1 MDTFNTFFPIEN
13 RVHEVIHPVNKSI
26 IQQKTRTLEQLH
38 QLNKD
43 GYNMYFAVQG
53 YSNNTRSTEN
63 LTELRSWFVDLD
75 LEIPKD
81 DFRPLLKD
89 IITNDKPSMIIET
102 GKGFHIYWFLDEIIE
117 KENNPNWDSQV
128 AEFYRIENFI
138 VENKYNLKPYCSDQ
152 GAKDKARL
160 MRMPGSLYYKGS
172 TESSYT
178 TEIIYENNANTY
190 SIAEITDLFNVPE
203 NTIIKTK
210 VYDKM
215 DSDDFSIKMNEL
227 YPIISRPSYIAMSQC
242 EGVTPGMRNETLSVF
257 AGISLY
263 AGVPQRE
270 LTNQVIASTWL
281 GLDKREIE
289 TIIHSAYSKGYNRFK
304 HPWYQS
310 LITPEEELKTR
321 EAIATVRKIKKE
333 TDRVRYDTYE
343 RELFKKYPNLKLGTN
358 SDTVFNYKDGYY
370 YELPREEL
378 LQMIFRSMDEDN
390 LATFRTNSLVANK
403 EKALK
408 SILPLFI
415 ETEDDE
421 KINCTNGVFDIKTM
435 SLSEHSPDNMTLTQ
449 NNTAYNPTSEC
460 PVWIEKV
467 SDMLDNDQDKIK
479 NIQMFGGYCLTKSTK
494 FHKMLVMIG
503 EGRNGKGVIM
513 EILKNII
520 GERNSSSISIKR
532 INDKFTLSRLIG
544 KQVNFFDETPSRQ
557 YLETDTLKSLVAGGR
572 FDVERKGIDSFE
584 AQLYSKCIFMVNS
597 FPKFDDL
604 SDGTV
609 ERLITVK
616 FNNSYGDDNPKRD
629 PDLVKKLIAER
640 DGIFNWFVQGA
651 IELFNERKGFI
662 TTDEHREQIE
672 EIKQDSNAIRR
683 WAHEYVSIRSFT
695 DEELKIEETEKG
707 IYQKVHADDL
717 FDDFIEYANKYN
729 KYASNTQKPLFTR
742 HLNKIVK
749 EQKGFIGII
758 RTSQKNITYYKGII
772 VESVVSTNILP
783 GRAIKSNYV
792 K

>member
-26 IQQKTRTLEQLH
+26 IQQKNRTLPQLEQL
-38 QLNKD
+38 NKE

-53 YSNNTRSTEN
+53 YSDTTRDTAH
-63 LTELRSWFVDLD
+63 LCELRSWFVDLD

-81 DFRPLLKD
+81 EFRPLLET

-117 KENNPNWDSQV
+117 KENNTNWDNQV
-128 AEFYRIENFI
+128 SDFYRIENFI

-190 SIAEITDLFNVPE
+190 SISEMEQFFNVPE
-203 NTIIKTK
+203 APIVKQK
-210 VYDKM
+210 AYDKI

-227 YPIISRPSYIAMSQC
+227 YPITSRPSYIAMSQC

-263 AGVPQRE
+263 AGVPQQE
-270 LTNQVIASTWL
+270 LTKQVLDNTWL

-289 TIIHSAYSKGYNRFK
+289 TIVHSAYSKGYNRFK
-304 HPWYQS
+304 HQWYQS
-310 LITPEEELKTR
+310 LITEEEELKTR
-321 EAIATVRKIKKE
+321 EAIAAVRKIKKE
-333 TDRVRYDTYE
+333 TDKVRYDVYE
-343 RELFKKYPNLKLGTN
+343 RELFKKYPNLKIGVN
-358 SDTVFNYKDGYY
+358 SETVYNYKDGYY
-370 YELPREEL
+370 YELKKEEL
-378 LQMIFRSMDEDN
+378 TQMIFRSMDEDN
-390 LATFRTNSLVANK
+390 LAVFRTNSLVANK

-408 SILPLFI
+408 SILPPFI
-415 ETEDDE
+415 EYKDNE
-421 KINCTNGVFDIKTM
+421 KIFCTNGVFDLKTK
-435 SLSEHSPDNMTLTQ
+435 SLVEHSPEVMTLSQ
-449 NNTAYNPTSEC
+449 NNTAYKIEQDCPLWLEKISE
-460 PVWIEKV
+460 
-467 SDMLDNDQDKIK
+467 MLDGDEEKIK

-494 FHKMLVMIG
+494 YHKALVMIG

-513 EILKNII
+513 EVLKDII
-520 GERNSSSISIKR
+520 GERNSSSISIKK
-532 INDKFTLSRLIG
+532 INDRFTMSRLIG

-557 YLETDTLKSLVAGGR
+557 LLETDTLKSLIAGGR

-584 AQLYSKCIFMVNS
+584 SELYAKCVFLVNS

-609 ERLITVK
+609 ARLITVK
-616 FNNSYGDDNPKRD
+616 FNNTYDDDSPKRD

-640 DGIFNWFVQGA
+640 EGIFSWFMQGA
-651 IELFNERKGFI
+651 IELFNERNGFI

-683 WAHEYVSIRSFT
+683 WVHEYVNIQKLTKEET
-695 DEELKIEETEKG
+695 DLENTEKG
-707 IYQKVHADDL
+707 IHESILADEL
-717 FDDFIEYANKYN
+717 FDYFLEYANKYN

-742 HLNKIVK
+742 EFNKIMK
-749 EQKGFIGII
+749 EQGGFVGTR
-758 RTSQKNITYYKGII
+758 RTNEKNITYYKGVI
-772 VESVVSTNILP
+772 VHRVIESNITL
-783 GRAIKSNYV
+783 GRPIKSTYV